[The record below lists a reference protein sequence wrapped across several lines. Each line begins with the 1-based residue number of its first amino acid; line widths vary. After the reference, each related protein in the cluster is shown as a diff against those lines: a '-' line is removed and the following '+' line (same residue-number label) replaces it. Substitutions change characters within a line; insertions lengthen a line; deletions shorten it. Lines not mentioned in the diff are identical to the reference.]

1 MDARAA
7 VFASGHGWIGG
18 VRLLTQPPRT
28 GGGGRSAA
36 GSRYCSAKPS
46 PAPRRVPIAAIRT
59 AAFQPRRTF
68 VEDEIETLARSIRE
82 QGLLQ
87 PLLVR
92 PLGTGEAGFELVA
105 GERRWRAAQRI
116 GLHEVPVVIRALGD
130 AEAIQLALVEN
141 LQREDRSAL
150 EEAAAHR
157 RLIDAFG
164 RTQTQLAEA
173 VGKSRSHVA
182 NTLRLLSLPPE
193 VRRRLDDGSLSA
205 GHGRAL
211 LGATD
216 PERLAAEVVRRGLN
230 VRATDPERLA
240 AEVVRRGLNVR
251 ATDPERL
258 AAEVVRRGL
267 NVRATE
273 RLVQRRA
280 AAQGRPPRRVRDADT
295 AALERDLGADLG
307 LRVTLDRR
315 QRGGAVTVHYRS
327 VDQLDRLLR
336 LLRAG

>member
-1 MDARAA
+1 MSEGAIGDRHRRRPLGRGLAALFGETEPGAAADAAA
-7 VFASGHGWIGG
+7 S
-18 VRLLTQPPRT
+18 
-28 GGGGRSAA
+28 
-36 GSRYCSAKPS
+36 
-46 PAPRRVPIAAIRT
+46 RRVPIAAIRP
-59 AAFQPRRTF
+59 AAFQPRRSF
-68 VEDEIETLARSIRE
+68 AEDEIEALARSIRE

-92 PLGTGEAGFELVA
+92 PLGAGEAEFELVA

-116 GLHEVPVVIRALGD
+116 GLHEVPVVVRVLGD
-130 AEAIQLALVEN
+130 AEAIELALVEN
-141 LQREDRSAL
+141 LQREDLSAL
-150 EEAAAHR
+150 EEAAAYR

-173 VGKSRSHVA
+173 VGKSRSHIA

-193 VRRRLDDGSLSA
+193 VRRRLDDASLSA

-211 LGATD
+211 LGA
-216 PERLAAEVVRRGLN
+216 A
-230 VRATDPERLA
+230 
-240 AEVVRRGLNVR
+240 
-251 ATDPERL
+251 DPERL

-280 AAQGRPPRRVRDADT
+280 AAQGRPPRRLRDADT
-295 AALERDLGADLG
+295 AAVERELGAHLG

-315 QRGGAVTVHYRS
+315 RRGGALTVHYQS
-327 VDQLDRLLR
+327 VDQLDRVLR